1 MLGMLK
7 NWRRRRLL
15 ESTDTSEAAW
25 LDAWQ
30 RLPVLDGITGD
41 DAKRLRELAAIFVA
55 EKNFEAIEGLSL
67 TPLMKQVIGLQACL
81 PILNLG
87 LDWYDRLGSLVVY
100 PEVFVSEVSEH
111 DEFGVVH
118 DYHEERGGEA
128 WEHGTLV
135 LAWSEIE
142 AHLDFDGHNV
152 VIHEVAHTLDSAD
165 GQTNGRPPL
174 PPDIEPQRWQ
184 DDFLAAYDDF
194 VARVDAGEDTEIDPY
209 AAESPAEFFAV
220 FTEAF
225 FELPDVLSAEYP
237 AVYEHLSRFFKQD
250 TLSRFT
256 PA

>member
-1 MLGMLK
+1 M
-7 NWRRRRLL
+7 R
-15 ESTDTSEAAW
+15 
-25 LDAWQ
+25 
-30 RLPVLDGITGD
+30 
-41 DAKRLRELAAIFVA
+41 
-55 EKNFEAIEGLSL
+55 
-67 TPLMKQVIGLQACL
+67 QVIALQACL

-87 LDWYDRLGSLVVY
+87 IGWYDRLVSLVVY

-128 WEHGTLV
+128 WDHGTLV

-142 AHLDFDGHNV
+142 ENLEFDGHNV
-152 VIHEVAHTLDSAD
+152 VIHEIAHTLDSAD

-174 PPDIEPQRWQ
+174 PAEIEPGRWQ

-194 VARVDAGEDTEIDPY
+194 SARVEAGEDTAIDPY

-225 FELPDVLSAEYP
+225 FELPDILSDEYP
-237 AVYEHLSRFFKQD
+237 NIYNILSTFFKQD
-250 TLSRFT
+250 PLSRFSAAQAT
-256 PA
+256 IQST